1 MRYKYM
7 NKENYNIFVLANGLR
22 CVHWQIQGQVSY
34 CGLAVN
40 AGSRDEPAGKEG
52 LAHFVEHT
60 LFKGTEH
67 RRSWHISNRMES
79 IGGELNAFTGKE
91 ETVLYTNAPTGYLER
106 AFELLADIVAYSNF
120 PGSELDRE
128 KEVVI
133 EEINSY
139 LDSPADLVF
148 DDFEDTIFHGSA
160 LGHNILGDV
169 ESVNRLHR
177 HDCRAFIDT
186 FYVPAN
192 MTLYCADSS
201 SAARVEALAARFF
214 GRLHHATPIPCRL
227 EPPSVLPF
235 NHSDDQD
242 GHQANTIVGTR
253 TFGRNDDRRFAL
265 QLLNNYIGG
274 PCMNSRLNLELR
286 EKRGYVYSADS
297 SLALFSDC
305 GVMEI
310 YFACDPERTD
320 ICRKL
325 ALREVEKLAETRL
338 GDAAFDRIRRQY
350 AGQLQVSTD
359 HRENRAM
366 QLAKSL
372 LYYDAIH
379 DIDYTRRRIM
389 ELTAEDIRVEAEAL
403 MSTPFSTL
411 TLR

>member
-1 MRYKYM
+1 MLK
-7 NKENYNIFVLANGLR
+7 NNNYHIFTLPNGLK
-22 CVHWQIQGQVSY
+22 CVHWKTEGQVSY
-34 CGLAVN
+34 CGLAIN
-40 AGSRDEPAGKEG
+40 AGSRDEPVGKEG

-67 RRSWHISNRMES
+67 RKSWHISNRMES

-91 ETVLYTNAPTGYLER
+91 ETMLYTNAPTGHLER
-106 AFELLADIVAYSNF
+106 AFDLLADIVAFSNF

-148 DDFEDTIFHGSA
+148 DDFEDAIFANSR
-160 LGHNILGDV
+160 LGHNILGNQKSV
-169 ESVNRLHR
+169 EGLHR
-177 HDCRAFIDT
+177 ADCRDFIEA
-186 FYVPAN
+186 FYVPSN
-192 MTLYCADSS
+192 MALYCADPSS
-201 SAARVEALAARFF
+201 PQKVEALVAKYF
-214 GRLHHATPIPCRL
+214 GFLHNDAPEYSRVV
-227 EPPSVLPF
+227 PPMSSPF
-235 NHSDDQD
+235 NIVDEQD

-253 TFGRNDDRRFAL
+253 TFGRDDERRYAL
-265 QLLNNYIGG
+265 MLLNNYLGG
-274 PCMNSRLNLELR
+274 PCMNSRLNQELR

-310 YFACDPERTD
+310 YFACDPDRTEA
-320 ICRKL
+320 CRRL
-325 ALREVEKLAETRL
+325 AMHELEKLADKEMSETT
-338 GDAAFDRIRRQY
+338 FDRIRRQY

-372 LYYDAIH
+372 LYYDGIH

-389 ELTAEDIRVEAEAL
+389 DLTAANLRKEAETLVAT
-403 MSTPFSTL
+403 SFSTL
-411 TLR
+411 SIR